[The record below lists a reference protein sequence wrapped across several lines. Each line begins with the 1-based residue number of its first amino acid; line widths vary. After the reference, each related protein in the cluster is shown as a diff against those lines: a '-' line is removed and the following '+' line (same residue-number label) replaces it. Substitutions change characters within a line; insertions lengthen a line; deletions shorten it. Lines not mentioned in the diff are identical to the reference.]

1 MKTSTIRIIITL
13 ATVAAG
19 IAAAFIGLT
28 AGAAGYSTESY
39 SMLMT
44 RNPMAHIAGLPV
56 WLAGSGWAA
65 VFGHSV
71 TSMRALVSVCVAAA
85 AAIGAIYYRRNTG
98 NTPAAAMIFLLS
110 VLCARAGE
118 VFEYNYFTVGF
129 PAYALATVALISAA
143 RRRTP
148 VRWLAAA
155 LCTGLAAW
163 CVSARFIG
171 SPAAAYGANI
181 VETLTYY
188 PIVNM
193 ELVLYWSPMVAALLA
208 ALAMTRRR
216 LRRPR
221 TAALWFIVIVTA
233 YTAIISHALMSDYFL
248 ERGLI
253 GAAQPLVLALLL
265 LLPAG
270 VAADGSRCS
279 IAVFFAIGPVA
290 AVIRPCL
297 TPALSR
303 FVKRSLALA
312 AIVAAT
318 ILITL
323 TAYRHKHFVYP
334 LDEFP
339 LHAGRTTHAWEYNT
353 VKAQADSLAAYRARG
368 INTLVPYGHCRLR
381 MMYGPQLTDSRDSFT
396 DEMITPVQPPLLRTY
411 GHYTARVLPA
421 LDRADAVIYEGYDRQ
436 EDWLIPRMMEER
448 GFDLAAGLRYSAIYR
463 RAEQSGAHTH

>member
-19 IAAAFIGLT
+19 VAAAFIGLT
-28 AGAAGYSTESY
+28 SGAAGYSAESY

-208 ALAMTRRR
+208 ALAMTRLR

-265 LLPAG
+265 LIPARNLLLARTPEEKIPVPAAPLWCVAALLLLLPAG

-290 AVIRPCL
+290 AVIRPSL

-323 TAYRHKHFVYP
+323 TA
-334 LDEFP
+334 
-339 LHAGRTTHAWEYNT
+339 
-353 VKAQADSLAAYRARG
+353 
-368 INTLVPYGHCRLR
+368 
-381 MMYGPQLTDSRDSFT
+381 
-396 DEMITPVQPPLLRTY
+396 
-411 GHYTARVLPA
+411 
-421 LDRADAVIYEGYDRQ
+421 
-436 EDWLIPRMMEER
+436 
-448 GFDLAAGLRYSAIYR
+448 
-463 RAEQSGAHTH
+463 